1 LIYHRK
7 HDRLLHVT
15 RNAPHTDV
23 EPDALDEMIAE
34 FGKANPDFPQLLLA
48 AERRRA
54 LLRTLAEQ
62 RRRRDLSQTRVA
74 AAMRTSQP
82 TLARLETTA
91 ADTKLSTV
99 ERFAGALGYAIEYHL
114 VPASKSMRRQGIVV
128 ES

>member
-1 LIYHRK
+1 MIHSNAVTPSAQIR
-7 HDRLLHVT
+7 HD
-15 RNAPHTDV
+15 

-34 FGKANPDFPQLLLA
+34 FTEANPDFPRLLFA

-54 LLRTLAEQ
+54 LLRALAEQ
-62 RRRRDLSQTRVA
+62 RKRRHLSQTRVA
-74 AAMRTSQP
+74 AAMHTSQP

-99 ERFAGALGYAIEYHL
+99 ERFASALGYSVEYHL
-114 VPASKSMRRQGIVV
+114 VPAKKSRRRTGVVV

>member
-1 LIYHRK
+1 M
-7 HDRLLHVT
+7 
-15 RNAPHTDV
+15 TDDPQNSIR
-23 EPDALDEMIAE
+23 EPDALDEMVAE
-34 FGKANPDFPQLLLA
+34 FTEANHDFPQLLLA

-62 RRRRDLSQTRVA
+62 RKGRKLSQTRVA

-99 ERFAGALGYAIEYHL
+99 ERFASALGYSIEYHL
-114 VPASKSMRRQGIVV
+114 VPAKKSERRPGVVV
-128 ES
+128 EA

>member
-1 LIYHRK
+1 MVWFVASRPQ
-7 HDRLLHVT
+7 R
-15 RNAPHTDV
+15 RRA

-34 FGKANPDFPQLLLA
+34 FTEANPDFPQLLLA
-48 AERRRA
+48 AERRRT
-54 LLRTLAEQ
+54 LLHTLAAQ
-62 RRRRDLSQTRVA
+62 RRLRNLSQTRVA

-99 ERFAGALGYAIEYHL
+99 ERFAGALGYSLEYHL
-114 VPASKSMRRQGIVV
+114 VPAKKSKRRQGIVV

>member
-1 LIYHRK
+1 
-7 HDRLLHVT
+7 LLHVT
-15 RNAPHTDV
+15 RNARPTDA

-34 FGKANPDFPQLLLA
+34 FGNANPDFPQLLLA

>member
-1 LIYHRK
+1 MVLGMT
-7 HDRLLHVT
+7 DRASRLAALD
-15 RNAPHTDV
+15 RQA
-23 EPDALDEMIAE
+23 PDALDEMVAE
-34 FGKANPDFPQLLLA
+34 FTEANPAFPQLLRA

-62 RRRRDLSQTRVA
+62 RRRHNLSQTRVA

-99 ERFAGALGYAIEYHL
+99 ERFAEALGYSLEYHL
-114 VPASKSMRRQGIVV
+114 VPAKKSQRRTGIVV
-128 ES
+128 EG

>member
-1 LIYHRK
+1 MVSVMTPL
-7 HDRLLHVT
+7 D
-15 RNAPHTDV
+15 PQ

-34 FGKANPDFPQLLLA
+34 FTEANPAFPGLLLA

-62 RRRRDLSQTRVA
+62 RRRNNLSQTRVA
-74 AAMRTSQP
+74 AAMSTSQP

-99 ERFAGALGYAIEYHL
+99 ERFAEALGYSLEYHL
-114 VPASKSMRRQGIVV
+114 VPTKKSKRRAGVVV
-128 ES
+128 ET

>member
-1 LIYHRK
+1 M
-7 HDRLLHVT
+7 VST
-15 RNAPHTDV
+15 MTPPNPQ

-34 FGKANPDFPQLLLA
+34 LTEANPAFPRLLLA

-62 RRRRDLSQTRVA
+62 RRRHNLSQTRVA
-74 AAMRTSQP
+74 AAMSTSQP

-99 ERFAGALGYAIEYHL
+99 ERFAEALGYSLEYHL
-114 VPASKSMRRQGIVV
+114 VPIKKSKRRTGVV
-128 ES
+128 IET

>member
-1 LIYHRK
+1 MTLATSLDHR
-7 HDRLLHVT
+7 
-15 RNAPHTDV
+15 
-23 EPDALDEMIAE
+23 EPDALDEMISE
-34 FGKANPDFPQLLLA
+34 FTAANPAFPRLLRA

-62 RRRRDLSQTRVA
+62 RKSRKLSQTRVA

-99 ERFAGALGYAIEYHL
+99 ERFADALGYSVEYHL
-114 VPASKSMRRQGIVV
+114 VPTGKSTRGTGVVV
-128 ES
+128 EA

>member
-1 LIYHRK
+1 MTSK
-7 HDRLLHVT
+7 P
-15 RNAPHTDV
+15 PH
-23 EPDALDEMIAE
+23 EHDALDAMIAE
-34 FGKANPDFPQLLLA
+34 FTDANPDFPHLLLA

-54 LLRTLAEQ
+54 LLHALAEQ
-62 RRRRDLSQTRVA
+62 RRRRQLSQTLVA

-114 VPASKSMRRQGIVV
+114 VPAGKSQRRPGVV
-128 ES
+128 LEA

>member
-1 LIYHRK
+1 VL
-7 HDRLLHVT
+7 VVA
-15 RNAPHTDV
+15 RNAEHSQTK
-23 EPDALDEMIAE
+23 PDALDEMVIE
-34 FGKANPDFPQLLLA
+34 FTQANPQFPQLLLA

-54 LLRTLAEQ
+54 LLHTLAEQ

-74 AAMRTSQP
+74 ATMRTSQP

-99 ERFAGALGYAIEYHL
+99 ERFAAALGYAIEYHL
-114 VPASKSMRRQGIVV
+114 VPAGKSKHRQGIVV

>member
-1 LIYHRK
+1 MT
-7 HDRLLHVT
+7 DQAST
-15 RNAPHTDV
+15 RRT

-34 FGKANPDFPQLLLA
+34 FTEASPAFPRLLRA
-48 AERRRA
+48 AERRRR

-62 RRRRDLSQTRVA
+62 RRARKMSQTLVA

-91 ADTKLSTV
+91 ADTKLSTL
-99 ERFAGALGYAIEYHL
+99 ERYADALGYSVEYHL
-114 VPASKSMRRQGIVV
+114 VPSGKSARRAGITV

>member
-1 LIYHRK
+1 M
-7 HDRLLHVT
+7 T
-15 RNAPHTDV
+15 RNARDSPKDV
-23 EPDALDEMIAE
+23 EPDALDEMIVE
-34 FGKANPDFPQLLLA
+34 FTRANPAFPKLLLA

-62 RRRRDLSQTRVA
+62 RKHRKLSQTLVA

-99 ERFAGALGYAIEYHL
+99 ERFADALGYSVEYHL
-114 VPASKSMRRQGIVV
+114 VPARKSKRRTGVVV

>member
-1 LIYHRK
+1 MA
-7 HDRLLHVT
+7 VA
-15 RNAPHTDV
+15 RNARHTQD
-23 EPDALDEMIAE
+23 EPDALDEMIVE
-34 FGKANPDFPQLLLA
+34 FTDANPNFPQLLLA

-74 AAMRTSQP
+74 AAMCTSQP

-99 ERFAGALGYAIEYHL
+99 ERFASALGYAIEYHL
-114 VPASKSMRRQGIVV
+114 VPAAKSKRRQGIVI
-128 ES
+128 ESE